1 MLSSGKVLFFKYL
14 IFLGLTFLVN
24 NYHPSLVRFFGR
36 FQPSE
41 IWLVFF
47 LSIFFLFGV
56 FCFSLVAHCQLAFA
70 HSFFGGN
77 DDGFNGT
84 QNQSIGNYTVDL
96 LVNPSK
102 PIIDRDASFLFRLT
116 SNAGD
121 QLIELP
127 VSFYIFKD
135 GKPVFSN
142 SNNYTLVRQGHYD
155 FNYTFSK
162 PGKYLLYLD
171 IKDIF
176 YTLDIVNFVF
186 EIDVEVPVTERVL
199 NLLKAFL
206 MNYYYIYIPFIAL
219 IGLSIIVK
227 SRRPKNVKKG
237 NEQFDE

>member
-1 MLSSGKVLFFKYL
+1 MFFKYVIL
-14 IFLGLTFLVN
+14 LGLTSLVN

-36 FQPSE
+36 LQPSE
-41 IWLVFF
+41 IWLLFF
-47 LSIFFLFGV
+47 VSIFFMLGV
-56 FCFSLVAHCQLAFA
+56 FCFSLVGNEQLAFA
-70 HSFFGGN
+70 HSFFG
-77 DDGFNGT
+77 DTDADFNGT
-84 QNQSIGNYTVDL
+84 QNQSIGNYTVAL

-102 PIIDRDASFLFRLT
+102 PIIDRNVSFLFRLT

-142 SNNYTLVRQGHYD
+142 PNNYTLVRQGHYD

-162 PGKYLLYLD
+162 PGKYLLHMD

-186 EIDVEVPVTERVL
+186 EIDVGVPVTERVL

-206 MNYYYIYIPFIAL
+206 MNYYYIYIPFIIL
-219 IGLSIIVK
+219 IGLSIVVK
-227 SRRPKNVKKG
+227 SRRPKDVKKVD
-237 NEQFDE
+237 ERFDE